1 MSKGITI
8 DDIAKKL
15 NISRSLVSKALNDSY
30 GVNIQT
36 KTRIRYTALEM
47 GYDFQKI
54 KRNRSVQ
61 TGEIGVLIG
70 NINELSAE
78 DFYFNLLQALDR
90 VCAERQIALSTHLIS
105 DFTTG
110 SLENASRS
118 SLKLRGHL
126 LLCGRPQDAVV
137 LASYG
142 LPFVAVDFLRN
153 SPRVNRVGVDYYQGG
168 CDAVAHFL
176 ELGHKKI
183 GFVGAASL
191 SNNFSVLYRG
201 YRFAMEE
208 AGLSGFEKY
217 GCLDIPEPKEGAPM
231 NEPALYAI
239 LQEEDRPTAILCASD
254 TIAAR
259 LYGICAEMGIR
270 IPEDLSVIGFDNQP
284 ICQQLSPPL
293 TSIDY
298 DIDQVARHAVSILET
313 AMRYPNASTCAIAV
327 DTRVF
332 KRHSVQKPK
341 DPSPIQS

>member
-1 MSKGITI
+1 MSNRITI

-30 GVNIQT
+30 GVNVQT

-54 KRNRSVQ
+54 KRNRSVE

-70 NINELSAE
+70 NINALSAE
-78 DFYFNLLQALDR
+78 DFYFNLLESLDS
-90 VCAERQIALSTHLIS
+90 VCAERQLALSTHLIK
-105 DFTTG
+105 DFSAG

-142 LPFVAVDFLRN
+142 IPFVAVDFLRA
-153 SPRVNRVGVDYYQGG
+153 SPRVNRIGVDYYQGG

-176 ELGHKKI
+176 EHGHKKI
-183 GFVGAASL
+183 GFVGAAPL
-191 SNNFSVLYRG
+191 SNNFTMLYNG
-201 YRFAMEE
+201 YSHAMRHAE
-208 AGLSGFEKY
+208 LTDFEKY
-217 GCLDIPEPKEGAPM
+217 CCLSVPDPVGGAPL
-231 NEPALYAI
+231 NEPCLYAI
-239 LQEEDRPTAILCASD
+239 LQSEDRPTAILCASD

-270 IPEDLSVIGFDNQP
+270 IPDDLSVIGFDNQP
-284 ICQQLSPPL
+284 ICKQLSPAL

-298 DIDQVARHAVSILET
+298 DTDQVARQAVSVLEN
-313 AMRYPNASTCAIAV
+313 AMRYPNASTCAITV
-327 DTRVF
+327 DTHVI
-332 KRHSVQKPK
+332 KRDSVKKLKETDALQG
-341 DPSPIQS
+341 